1 MTTVRKSILIILLIV
16 AIFLLIPLITMQ
28 FTNEVNWNLL
38 DFVVAGCLLFTTG
51 FIIYLIKSKVKKR
64 YQIVLFVLVIFML
77 LLVWAELGVG
87 LFGSSFAGD

>member
-16 AIFLLIPLITMQ
+16 AILLLIPLIAMQ

-38 DFVVAGCLLFTTG
+38 DFLVAGCLLFATG
-51 FIIYLIKSKVKKR
+51 LIIYFIKSKVKKG